1 MAKVYFGKANVS
13 LNFEAAAKS
22 AAEVEAALSAAALQ
36 RLQETV
42 TKLIQGDFFGLDKA
56 LAVAAAQAAIADKV
70 TAQDIEGMEA
80 EALEAKA
87 LEWLRRQGVEIGGTE
102 KKKAAPAVKEKR
114 GKVANSAKDW
124 SKGHIVSARLCGG
137 LANSDKLDA
146 KGKWLSYEIASM
158 LPVPSDSVKNI
169 RHDITPMKGKGLD
182 LHISEAQFGALATRL
197 YGRNTPETRKRLT
210 DKLREVANT
219 SIESWIESGE
229 GKQKTN
235 YYITGLLMT
244 LGGEGDKAT
253 RTLKNADLYL
263 SPLFYY
269 FIREYYGKANTR
281 LLAAGGNKKGSAE
294 YVALCMWY
302 SSTEPQRAA
311 ALKFGGKYV
320 AVYPYV
326 NIAGY
331 DTEIKQRK
339 YGIRQSVKAAAER
352 LAETL
357 MNEAAEDGMR
367 LEVKAE
373 AAEDGITFTFVQPKG
388 KK

>member
-1 MAKVYFGKANVS
+1 MAKVHFDKARIS
-13 LNFEAAAKS
+13 LKVEAAAKT

-36 RLQETV
+36 RLQYTV
-42 TKLIQGDFFGLDKA
+42 IKLIQGDFFGLDKA
-56 LAVAAAQAAIADKV
+56 LAVAAAQAAIADK
-70 TAQDIEGMEA
+70 AAAEDIESMEA
-80 EALEAKA
+80 EALEAKV
-87 LEWLRRQGVEIGGTE
+87 LEWLRKQGVEIGGTQ
-102 KKKAAPAVKEKR
+102 KKKAAEAMKEKR
-114 GKVANSAKDW
+114 EKVANSARDW

-137 LANSDKLDA
+137 LANSDNLDP

-158 LPVPSDSVKNI
+158 LPVPQDSVKNI

-197 YGRNTPETRKRLT
+197 YGRNTPETRKKLT

-219 SIESWIESGE
+219 SIESWIEFGE
-229 GKQKTN
+229 GKKKTN

-294 YVALCMWY
+294 YIALCMWY
-302 SSTEPQRAA
+302 TNTEPQRAQ

-320 AVYPYV
+320 ALYPYA
-326 NIAGY
+326 NITGY
-331 DTEIKQRK
+331 ETAEKIAR
-339 YGIRQSVKAAAER
+339 YRIRQSVKAAAER
-352 LAETL
+352 LAATL
-357 MNEAAEDGMR
+357 MNEAAEDGKA

-373 AAEDGITFTFVQPKG
+373 AAEDGVTFTIAQPKG
-388 KK
+388 EK

>member
-1 MAKVYFGKANVS
+1 MAKVRFGKASITLKV
-13 LNFEAAAKS
+13 EAAAKS
-22 AAEVEAALSAAALQ
+22 VAEVEAALPAAALQ
-36 RLQETV
+36 RLQDTV
-42 TKLIQGDFFGLDKA
+42 AKLIQGDFFGLDKA
-56 LAVAAAQAAIADKV
+56 LSVAAAQAAIADKM
-70 TAQDIEGMEA
+70 TAQDIESM
-80 EALEAKA
+80 EAKA
-87 LEWLRRQGVEIGGTE
+87 LEAKVLEWLRKQGVEIGGGTQ
-102 KKKAAPAVKEKR
+102 KKAAGAVKKKEKA
-114 GKVANSAKDW
+114 ANSARDW

-137 LANSDKLDA
+137 LAECDKLDA

-158 LPVPSDSVKNI
+158 LPVPQDSIKNI

-197 YGRNTPETRKRLT
+197 YGRNTPETRKKLT

-219 SIESWIESGE
+219 SIESWIEFGE
-229 GKQKTN
+229 GKNKTN

-253 RTLKNADLYL
+253 RTLKNADLFL

-269 FIREYYGKANTR
+269 FIKEYYGKANTR
-281 LLAAGGNKKGSAE
+281 LLAAGGNKKGRAE
-294 YVALCMWY
+294 YVALCMWHTY
-302 SSTEPQRAA
+302 TEPQRAQ

-320 AVYPYV
+320 ALYPYT

-331 DTEIKQRK
+331 ETAEKITR
-339 YGIRQSVKAAAER
+339 YRIRNSVKVAAER
-352 LAETL
+352 LAATL
-357 MNEAAEDGMR
+357 MNEAAEDGKA

-388 KK
+388 K